1 MITSLTPWGRA
12 TYNTAYN
19 IRIVQA
25 CLNEPISPRNV
36 AGNAFTAFAPGSA
49 PEMAGKCCI
58 GGASRA
64 VTGWRS
70 SLLPP
75 RQRVSH
81 QPVRRPTARDRRLRK
96 AADFQAV
103 QRQGRSWANRLIV
116 LRARLNGLE
125 TSRVG
130 FSISRR
136 VGKAVVRNRVKRR
149 LRELARQIPMQG
161 RWDMVFI
168 ARAPAA
174 QADFQELRQ
183 AVQDLVGRAGVTGV
197 AHSSGKEV
205 R

>member
-1 MITSLTPWGRA
+1 
-12 TYNTAYN
+12 
-19 IRIVQA
+19 
-25 CLNEPISPRNV
+25 
-36 AGNAFTAFAPGSA
+36 
-49 PEMAGKCCI
+49 MAGKCCI

-64 VTGWRS
+64 VTGWRF

-75 RQRVSH
+75 EQRVSH

-197 AHSSGKEV
+197 SHSRGKEV
-205 R
+205 Q